1 MPSPSDIQSM
11 LPLFLQLLFFAVAG
25 ALIVGVFFSIVG
37 WFYRNALLIMIIV
50 GLLFAIN
57 YGYID
62 LTKIFGVTNNDN
74 ASITDLLQ
82 RYK

>member
-37 WFYRNALLIMIIV
+37 FFFRNALMIMIIV
-50 GLLFAIN
+50 ALLFAIN

-62 LTKIFGVTNNDN
+62 LTQIFGVAT
-74 ASITDLLQ
+74 
-82 RYK
+82 

>member
-11 LPLFLQLLFFAVAG
+11 LPLFFQLLFFAVAG

-37 WFYRNALLIMIIV
+37 WFFRNAILIMIV
-50 GLLFAIN
+50 VALLFAIN

-62 LTKIFGVTNNDN
+62 LTKLFGAVNYDN
-74 ASITDLLQ
+74 ASVTSLLQ
-82 RYK
+82 

>member
-37 WFYRNALLIMIIV
+37 FFFRNALMIMIIV
-50 GLLFAIN
+50 ALLFAIN

-62 LTKIFGVTNNDN
+62 LTQIFG
-74 ASITDLLQ
+74 AA
-82 RYK
+82 K